1 MVGAEREDYGCRG
14 KTELAKGGLVQKG
27 LLQRRH
33 LLEDGRSVVKV
44 EGGEEMAVAVVR
56 LRVGPRI
63 DHGVPGWGKLPWQR
77 ERVNTG
83 GERRHSYRH
92 TCREHTCASGRVL

>member
-44 EGGEEMAVAVVR
+44 EGGKEMVVAVVR

-63 DHGVPGWGKLPWQR
+63 DHGVPGSGANCLGR
-77 ERVNTG
+77 ESV
-83 GERRHSYRH
+83 
-92 TCREHTCASGRVL
+92 